1 MAKINNT
8 WIAEFYAPVNSAK
21 ADEREEFYAYA
32 AEAVEVMRRKD
43 RKIPMIL
50 LGDFNGHI
58 KHHYSQDTNENGE
71 LLLEIIKNYSLEL
84 INMNC
89 PTFEQP
95 GKNPT
100 CVDYVALNKKG
111 HEIVMTCKTRDEIYT
126 TSNHHLIE
134 ITANSTLL
142 NMTL

>member
-8 WIAEFYAPVNSAK
+8 WIAEFCAPVNSAK

-58 KHHYSQDTNENGE
+58 KNHYSQDTNENGE
-71 LLLEIIKNYSLEL
+71 LLLEI
-84 INMNC
+84 
-89 PTFEQP
+89 
-95 GKNPT
+95 
-100 CVDYVALNKKG
+100 VKK
-111 HEIVMTCKTRDEIYT
+111 
-126 TSNHHLIE
+126 
-134 ITANSTLL
+134 
-142 NMTL
+142 

>member
-1 MAKINNT
+1 
-8 WIAEFYAPVNSAK
+8 
-21 ADEREEFYAYA
+21 
-32 AEAVEVMRRKD
+32 
-43 RKIPMIL
+43 
-50 LGDFNGHI
+50 
-58 KHHYSQDTNENGE
+58 
-71 LLLEIIKNYSLEL
+71 
-84 INMNC
+84 MNC

-100 CVDYVALNKKG
+100 CVDYVALNQKG

-142 NMTL
+142 NMTLLPKRKKKIPVWRLKHENRRNLYQKLLKEQWTKLEDVEFDDPSRCYKAY